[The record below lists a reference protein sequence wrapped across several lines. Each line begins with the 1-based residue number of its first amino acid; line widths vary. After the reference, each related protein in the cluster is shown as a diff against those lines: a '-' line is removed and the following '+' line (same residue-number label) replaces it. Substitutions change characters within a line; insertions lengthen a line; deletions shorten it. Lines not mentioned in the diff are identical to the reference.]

1 MFRTPVVPQIS
12 PRKIVLNDRL
22 FLIGSC
28 FTENVGNKLSENK
41 FDNLSNPFGVIYNPV
56 SIFRLMEDALLEKP
70 AREDLIIINQGVYRH
85 YNFHSDI
92 SALDKEDLL
101 SQIGEAN
108 KYSKI
113 YLLQSKWILITL
125 GTSMV
130 YFHKKLN
137 DIVSNCHKVPA
148 KEFDKKR
155 LHPDEIIESFDAF
168 YQTLGS
174 LNNDFNIILTL
185 SPVRHI
191 RDSFETNSLSKSI
204 LRYAC
209 GILSESY
216 ENVQYFPSF
225 EIMMDDLRD
234 YRFYDTDMLHPSAS
248 AVEYIWELF
257 QQSYFSDD
265 TRQFIEDWRKI
276 RNALHHKP
284 FFPDSKEHQKF
295 LRSTIKKL
303 KSFQEKVDITEE
315 LKLLEK
321 QLT

>member
-1 MFRTPVVPQIS
+1 MFRTPVSPGIS
-12 PRKIVLNDRL
+12 SRKILLNDPL

-28 FTENVGNKLSENK
+28 FTENIGNKLSEYK
-41 FDNLSNPFGVIYNPV
+41 FDNLSNPYGVIYNPV
-56 SIFRLMEDALLEKP
+56 SIFNLMIEALLEKP
-70 AREDLIIINQGVYRH
+70 ANEDLILVNQGACRH
-85 YNFHSDI
+85 YNYHSDI
-92 SALDKEDLL
+92 AALNKEELL

-125 GTSMV
+125 GTSIV
-130 YFHKKLN
+130 YFHKKLKE
-137 DIVSNCHKVPA
+137 IVSNCHKVPA

-155 LHPDEIIESFDAF
+155 LHPDEILKGFDAF
-168 YQTLGS
+168 YQTLAS
-174 LNNDFNIILTL
+174 LNNDFNIILTV

-209 GILSESY
+209 GLLSESY
-216 ENVQYFPSF
+216 DNVQYFPSF

-234 YRFYDTDMLHPSAS
+234 YRFYDTDMLHPNDSAI
-248 AVEYIWELF
+248 EYIWELF

-265 TRQFIEDWRKI
+265 TRQFIQNWGKI
-276 RNALHHKP
+276 RNAMHHKP

-295 LRSTIKKL
+295 LRSTIQKL
-303 KSFQEKVDITEE
+303 KTFREKVDISDE
-315 LKLLEK
+315 LRLLER
-321 QLT
+321 QLK

>member
-1 MFRTPVVPQIS
+1 MFRTPVLPGIS
-12 PRKIVLNDRL
+12 SRKILLNDPL

-28 FTENVGNKLSENK
+28 FTENIGNKLSENK
-41 FDNLSNPFGVIYNPV
+41 FDNLSNPYGVIYNPV
-56 SIFRLMEDALLEKP
+56 SIFNLMVEALLEKP
-70 AREDLIIINQGVYRH
+70 TNEDLILINQGIYRH
-85 YNFHSDI
+85 YNYHSDI
-92 SALDKEDLL
+92 AALNKEDLL

-125 GTSMV
+125 GTSIV
-130 YFHKKLN
+130 YNHKELN
-137 DIVSNCHKVPA
+137 EIVSNCHKVPA

-155 LHPDEIIESFDAF
+155 LHPDEILKSFDSF
-168 YQTLGS
+168 YKSLES
-174 LNNDFNIILTL
+174 LNKDFNIILTV

-191 RDSFETNSLSKSI
+191 RDSFVTNGISKSI
-204 LRYAC
+204 LRFAC
-209 GILSESY
+209 GVISESY
-216 ENVQYFPSF
+216 DNVQYFPSF

-234 YRFYDTDMLHPSAS
+234 YRFYDTDMLHPNKSAID
-248 AVEYIWELF
+248 YIWELF

-265 TRQFIEDWRKI
+265 TLQFIGDWEKI

-295 LRSTIKKL
+295 LRSTIQKL
-303 KSFQEKVDITEE
+303 KKFQEKVDISDE
-315 LKLLEK
+315 LKLLER

>member
-265 TRQFIEDWRKI
+265 TRPFIEDWRKI

>member
-1 MFRTPVVPQIS
+1 MFRTPVLPKIS
-12 PRKIVLNDRL
+12 ARKILLNDPL

-28 FTENVGNKLSENK
+28 FSENIGQKLSESK
-41 FDNLSNPFGVIYNPV
+41 FDSLSNPYGVIYNPA
-56 SIFRLMEDALLEKP
+56 SIFSLMEEALLEKP
-70 AREDLIIINQGVYRH
+70 VNEDLILKNQGIFRH

-125 GTSMV
+125 GTSIV

-137 DIVSNCHKVPA
+137 KIVSNCHKIPA
-148 KEFDKKR
+148 KEFEKKR
-155 LHPDEIIESFDAF
+155 LHPDEILKSFDTF
-168 YQTLGS
+168 YKTLGS
-174 LNNDFNIILTL
+174 LNKDFSIILTV
-185 SPVRHI
+185 SPVRHV
-191 RDSFETNSLSKSI
+191 RDSFETNSISKSI

-209 GILSESY
+209 GALSESY
-216 ENVQYFPSF
+216 DNVQYFPSF

-234 YRFYDTDMLHPSAS
+234 YRFYEKDMLHPNAS
-248 AVEYIWELF
+248 AIEYIWELF

-265 TRQFIEDWRKI
+265 TRLFIKEWGKI
-276 RNALHHKP
+276 RNALLHKP
-284 FFPDSKEHQKF
+284 FYPDSREHQKF
-295 LRSTIKKL
+295 LRSTIQKL
-303 KSFQEKVDITEE
+303 ETFRDKVDISDE